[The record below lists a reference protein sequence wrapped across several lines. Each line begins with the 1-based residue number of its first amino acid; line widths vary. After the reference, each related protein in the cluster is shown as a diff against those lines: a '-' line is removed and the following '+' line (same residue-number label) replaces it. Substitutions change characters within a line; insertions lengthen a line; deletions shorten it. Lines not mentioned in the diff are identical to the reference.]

1 MKGEGKHHKP
11 SRIMS
16 NRPRR
21 ECKSQY
27 RRDSSPQKEN
37 KRKSVGR
44 EDLLSKKRNITNI
57 LKPPANSVLSPISV
71 TPNPRS
77 SESINPSCDVSM
89 DGLHMM
95 KDSLSRISIS
105 PCVMPEVIPPAFRTD
120 WDISQVVGR
129 DAVEPEESHSIIKS
143 YAELLQDSV
152 EDVDDGFSKID
163 DVSNT
168 NVPPATQSNA
178 ILAVPCGNELR
189 VDCFNKETCT

>member
-1 MKGEGKHHKP
+1 MVGCVLQCFETTNFLFFYNFVKGEGKHLKP
-11 SRIMS
+11 SGIMS

-21 ECKSQY
+21 ECRSTY

-44 EDLLSKKRNITNI
+44 EDLLLKKRNITNI
-57 LKPPANSVLSPISV
+57 LKPPACSVLSPVSV

-77 SESINPSCDVSM
+77 SEPINPSREFSM

-95 KDSLSRISIS
+95 KDSLRRISIS

-129 DAVEPEESHSIIKS
+129 DDVEPEESNSIIKS
-143 YAELLQDSV
+143 
-152 EDVDDGFSKID
+152 
-163 DVSNT
+163 
-168 NVPPATQSNA
+168 
-178 ILAVPCGNELR
+178 
-189 VDCFNKETCT
+189 